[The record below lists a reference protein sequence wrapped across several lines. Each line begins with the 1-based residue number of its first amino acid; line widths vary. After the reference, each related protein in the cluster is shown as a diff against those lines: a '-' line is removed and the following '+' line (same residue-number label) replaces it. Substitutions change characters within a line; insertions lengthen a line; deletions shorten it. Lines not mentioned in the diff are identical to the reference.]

1 VSPHND
7 HVRRLRVL
15 IARGMASP
23 QDELNLRLLLLSL
36 YGRPGRMVA
45 LDNPDC
51 QGEET
56 GEGEDLP
63 LLSEGTTSSPEV
75 IDEED
80 KEGKIYPKND

>member
-1 VSPHND
+1 
-7 HVRRLRVL
+7 
-15 IARGMASP
+15 
-23 QDELNLRLLLLSL
+23 
-36 YGRPGRMVA
+36 MVA